1 MDRIDDEGPELT
13 LVEFVGQMPMYL
25 QAFVAAT
32 VASGES
38 DGSFNVKRT
47 HEDWLRELLAYEM
60 VTRIEEHTNGNSE
73 R

>member
-1 MDRIDDEGPELT
+1 MDRMDDEGPELT
-13 LVEFVGQMPMYL
+13 LVEFVGQMSMYL

-32 VASGES
+32 VTSGES
-38 DGSFNVKRT
+38 DDSFNVKRT

-60 VTRIEEHTNGNSE
+60 VTRIEEHANGDSE